1 MRNLIIAGV
10 CLVAAVQLVAVT
22 QLDRQLVVGVTGAAV
37 AVVLLIARWHL
48 TSRAADAADDAVAED
63 GVDDAVTDDAGAA
76 LRRWLTRTET
86 LIGWSEASRS
96 DWDRRL
102 RPILAKQF
110 ELAAGQRKA
119 KDPKA
124 FQATGHML
132 FGEHLWQWV
141 DPENISRTGG
151 QEPGPGRETLND
163 ILQRL
168 ERL

>member
-1 MRNLIIAGV
+1 
-10 CLVAAVQLVAVT
+10 
-22 QLDRQLVVGVTGAAV
+22 
-37 AVVLLIARWHL
+37 
-48 TSRAADAADDAVAED
+48 
-63 GVDDAVTDDAGAA
+63 
-76 LRRWLTRTET
+76 
-86 LIGWSEASRS
+86 
-96 DWDRRL
+96 
-102 RPILAKQF
+102 LAKQF